1 VTALPRYNFAEIVAA
16 IHRADYAF
24 VLKNAMQH
32 AVDGNASAQC
42 AMALVYQA
50 GWGVQADVLEAER
63 WLLKATAQNS
73 AAAWHNL
80 GTLYAVKHPGL
91 KDRWGNAR
99 KCLETAKKLGFDGGE
114 LYANL

>member
-1 VTALPRYNFAEIVAA
+1 VAALRNYNFTEIVAA

-24 VLKNAMQH
+24 VLQNAMQH
-32 AVDGNASAQC
+32 AVDGNANAQC
-42 AMALVYQA
+42 AMALVYQS
-50 GWGVQADVLEAER
+50 GWGVPADVLEAER

-99 KCLETAKKLGFDGGE
+99 KCLETAKQLGFDCGE
-114 LYANL
+114 PHPNL